1 MNIKQAESATGV
13 SRRNIRFY
21 EQEGLITPSR
31 NRENDYR
38 EYSQSDIQVLKQIR
52 ILRMVDMPLEQIRD
66 VLQGTKTL
74 TDAAKIQKKRLEE
87 KARELEKAIRFCEEF
102 SSVEDM
108 AALDTDAVLCRM
120 EKPEN
125 QASLFTQW
133 VDDYKRFAKAQMKKS
148 FYFEPEKLINDE
160 RDMTMELF
168 RYADQNGLDMVI
180 TKEGMRPELTI
191 NGHEYVAERVYF
203 QMRGFPLPMIQ
214 CDAVHPEEFE
224 LTEVSAERKAKLKW
238 LWILLPHLCSA
249 LVFLLAFSSILVYW
263 EGWLLFGILVF
274 FVPFYLRRY
283 GWYGVR
289 FRMKHKDTP
298 K

>member
-1 MNIKQAESATGV
+1 MNIKQAEQLSGV
-13 SRRNIRFY
+13 SRRNIRYY
-21 EQEGLITPSR
+21 EQEGLITPTR

-38 EYSQSDIQVLKQIR
+38 EYSQEDIEVLKRIR

-74 TDAAKIQKKRLEE
+74 TDAAKIQKERLVER
-87 KARELEKAIRFCEEF
+87 ARELETAIRFCEEF
-102 SSVEDM
+102 SSVGDM
-108 AALDTDAVLCRM
+108 AALDTDAVLHRM
-120 EKPEN
+120 EQPEN

-148 FYFEPEKLINDE
+148 FYFEPEKLIDNE

-168 RYADQNGLDMVI
+168 RYADLNGLDMVI
-180 TKEGMRPELTI
+180 TKEGMRTELTI

-203 QMRGFPLPMIQ
+203 QMRGFPLPVIQ

-224 LTEVSAERKAKLKW
+224 LADVSEERKKKLKW
-238 LWILLPHLCSA
+238 VWILLPHLCVA
-249 LVFLLAFSSILVYW
+249 LVFLLLFRSVLVYW
-263 EGWLLFGILVF
+263 EGWVLFGILVF

-289 FRMKHKDTP
+289 FRINHKGDP

>member
-1 MNIKQAESATGV
+1 MNIKQAEQLSGV
-13 SRRNIRFY
+13 SRRNIRYY
-21 EQEGLITPSR
+21 EQEGLITPTR

-38 EYSQSDIQVLKQIR
+38 EYSQEDIEVLKKIR

-74 TDAAKIQKKRLEE
+74 TDAAKIQKERLVER
-87 KARELEKAIRFCEEF
+87 ARELETAIRFCEEF
-102 SSVEDM
+102 SSVGDM
-108 AALDTDAVLCRM
+108 AALDTDAVLHRM
-120 EKPEN
+120 EQPEN

-133 VDDYKRFAKAQMKKS
+133 VDDYKRFAKAQMKNS
-148 FYFEPEKLINDE
+148 FYFEPEKLIDNE

-168 RYADQNGLDMVI
+168 RYADLNGLDMVI
-180 TKEGMRPELTI
+180 TKEGMRTELTI

-203 QMRGFPLPMIQ
+203 QMRGFPLPVIQ

-224 LTEVSAERKAKLKW
+224 LADVSEERKKKLKW
-238 LWILLPHLCSA
+238 VWILLPHLCVA
-249 LVFLLAFSSILVYW
+249 LVFLLLFRSVLVYW
-263 EGWLLFGILVF
+263 EGWVLFGILVF

-289 FRMKHKDTP
+289 FRINHKGDP

>member
-1 MNIKQAESATGV
+1 MNIKQAEQISGV
-13 SRRNIRFY
+13 SRRNIRYY
-21 EQEGLITPSR
+21 EQEGLITPTR

-38 EYSQSDIQVLKQIR
+38 EYSQEDIEVLKKIR

-74 TDAAKIQKKRLEE
+74 TDAAKIQKERLVER
-87 KARELEKAIRFCEEF
+87 ARELETAIRFCEEF
-102 SSVEDM
+102 SSVGDM
-108 AALDTDAVLCRM
+108 AALDTDAVLRRM

-125 QASLFTQW
+125 QASLFTKW
-133 VDDYKRFAKAQMKKS
+133 VDDYKRFAKAQMQKS
-148 FYFEPEKLINDE
+148 FYFEPEELIDNE
-160 RDMTMELF
+160 RDMTMALF
-168 RYADQNGLDMVI
+168 RYADLNGLDMVI
-180 TKEGMRPELTI
+180 TKEGMRTELTI

-203 QMRGFPLPMIQ
+203 QMRGFPLPVIQ

-224 LTEVSAERKAKLKW
+224 LADVSEERKKKLKW
-238 LWILLPHLCSA
+238 VWILLPHLCVA
-249 LVFLLAFSSILVYW
+249 LVFLLLFRSVLVYW
-263 EGWLLFGILVF
+263 EGWVLFGILVF

-289 FRMKHKDTP
+289 FRINHKGDP

>member
-1 MNIKQAESATGV
+1 MNIKQAEQLSGV
-13 SRRNIRFY
+13 SRRNIRYY
-21 EQEGLITPSR
+21 EQEGLITPTR

-38 EYSQSDIQVLKQIR
+38 EYSQEDIEVLKKIR

-74 TDAAKIQKKRLEE
+74 TDAAKIQKERLVER
-87 KARELEKAIRFCEEF
+87 ARELETAIRFCEEF
-102 SSVEDM
+102 SSVGDM
-108 AALDTDAVLCRM
+108 AALDTDAVLHRM
-120 EKPEN
+120 EQPEN

-148 FYFEPEKLINDE
+148 FYFEPEKLIDNE

-168 RYADQNGLDMVI
+168 RYADLNGLDMII
-180 TKEGMRPELTI
+180 TKEGMRTELTI

-203 QMRGFPLPMIQ
+203 QMRGFPLPVIQ

-224 LTEVSAERKAKLKW
+224 LADVSEERKKKLKW
-238 LWILLPHLCSA
+238 VWILLPHLCVA
-249 LVFLLAFSSILVYW
+249 LVFLLLFRSVLVYW
-263 EGWLLFGILVF
+263 EGWVLFGILVF

-289 FRMKHKDTP
+289 FRINHKGDP

>member
-1 MNIKQAESATGV
+1 MNIKQAEQLSGV
-13 SRRNIRFY
+13 SRRNIRYY
-21 EQEGLITPSR
+21 EQEGLISPTR

-38 EYSQSDIQVLKQIR
+38 EYSQEDIEVLKKIR
-52 ILRMVDMPLEQIRD
+52 ILRMVDMPLDQIRE

-74 TDAAKIQKKRLEE
+74 TDAAKIQKDRLEE
-87 KARELEKAIRFCEEF
+87 KARELETAIRFCEEF
-102 SSVEDM
+102 TSVGDV
-108 AALDTDAVLCRM
+108 ASLDTDAVLHRM
-120 EKPEN
+120 EQPEN
-125 QASLFTQW
+125 QASLFIQW

-148 FYFEPEKLINDE
+148 FFFEPEKYIDNE

-191 NGHEYVAERVYF
+191 NGHEYVAERVYI
-203 QMRGFPLPMIQ
+203 QMRGFPVPVIQ

-224 LTEVSAERKAKLKW
+224 LIGVSEVRKKKLKW
-238 LWILLPHLCSA
+238 LWILLPHICAA
-249 LVFLLAFSSILVYW
+249 LVFLLLFGSVLVYW
-263 EGWLLFGILVF
+263 EGWVLFGVLVF
-274 FVPFYLRRY
+274 FVPFYIRRY

-289 FRMKHKDTP
+289 FRMNQKDDP